1 MGLGQQ
7 YAKLN
12 GKPVIIQRAD
22 QPGAHHAVL
31 ALAVNI
37 RISPQACA
45 QLFKRFR
52 AALRAADI
60 AKPQARFI
68 RQQPIAQRA
77 RLFKRRQGGKDG
89 GVVGQHR
96 MGKAALVAAGNAQRR
111 ILHGYGGDGHNRA
124 CAAHCC
130 FTHIPAT
137 RPAR

>member
-1 MGLGQQ
+1 MDSKH
-7 YAKLN
+7 AKLN
-12 GKPVIIQRAD
+12 GKPVIIQRAN
-22 QPGAHHAVL
+22 QPGAHHTVL
-31 ALAVNI
+31 ALVVNI
-37 RISPQACA
+37 RISTQTFA

-68 RQQPIAQRA
+68 RQQTIAQRA
-77 RLFKRRQGGKDG
+77 RLFKRRQGGEDSG
-89 GVVGQHR
+89 IVGQHR
-96 MGKAALVAAGNAQRR
+96 LGKAALVAAGNAQRR

-124 CAAHCC
+124 RAAHCC

>member
-1 MGLGQQ
+1 M
-7 YAKLN
+7 
-12 GKPVIIQRAD
+12 
-22 QPGAHHAVL
+22 
-31 ALAVNI
+31 VNI
-37 RISPQACA
+37 RISTQTFA

-68 RQQPIAQRA
+68 RQQTIAQRA
-77 RLFKRRQGGKDG
+77 RLFKRRQGGEDS

-96 MGKAALVAAGNAQRR
+96 LGKAALVAAGNVQRR

-124 CAAHCC
+124 RAAHCC